1 MKFCN
6 IKDNILL
13 VAIFC
18 ILPLQNIFSQIND
31 STIQKKIATSE
42 LSDDMDIILNKNIT
56 NEQGLKNSD
65 YILSILS
72 KRGIIVSDCEGIKIW
87 KLANG
92 AKDTIIKIGGEEV
105 IKDIL
110 ISRDESKMVVSVNC
124 YNDREDYIS
133 CYSLTNFKLLWRISQ
148 VNFENGLGL
157 FGADS
162 LLVAVGSW
170 DVTTIDLSSG
180 KIRDERRSFMKKYL
194 LPNAGGV
201 EVQFSCSGRYVLYWN
216 DPKLRIFSLGIGSR
230 LRVWDLAE
238 NRKVIS
244 KFFYG
249 FRVWSARFLPD
260 ERNIITGNNK
270 GLLKLWSFQGNL
282 ISKAIDAN
290 VSRNQNGRKEKNE
303 VDKIILPVQSE
314 NFIGIRGK
322 YNNEW
327 ALKIYNYPEMKLKK
341 VLINPDFIDIIWPA
355 NFSDDGKYLALSDK
369 GYLSLYN
376 TENWKCLWRMPI
388 KNIAQ
393 KNRIYYNTPQ

>member
-1 MKFCN
+1 MKFFN
-6 IKDNILL
+6 IKYYILL
-13 VAIFC
+13 VVIIC
-18 ILPLQNIFSQIND
+18 ILPLQNIFSQIID

-42 LSDDMDIILNKNIT
+42 LSDDTDIILNKNIT

-65 YILSILS
+65 YILNILP

-110 ISRDESKMVVSVNC
+110 ISRDESKLVVSVDC

-180 KIRDERRSFMKKYL
+180 KIREERRSFMKKYL

-201 EVQFSCSGRYVLYWN
+201 EVQFSRSGRYILYWN

-303 VDKIILPVQSE
+303 VDKIIMPVQSE

-369 GYLSLYN
+369 GFLSLYN
-376 TENWKCLWRMPI
+376 TENWKCLWRVPI

>member
-31 STIQKKIATSE
+31 STIQKKMATSE
-42 LSDDMDIILNKNIT
+42 LSDDTDIILNKNIT

-65 YILSILS
+65 YILSILP

-369 GYLSLYN
+369 GFLSLYN
-376 TENWKCLWRMPI
+376 TENWKCLWRVPI

>member
-31 STIQKKIATSE
+31 STIQKKMATSE
-42 LSDDMDIILNKNIT
+42 LSDDTDIILNKNIT

-369 GYLSLYN
+369 GFLSLYN

>member
-31 STIQKKIATSE
+31 STIQKKMATSE
-42 LSDDMDIILNKNIT
+42 LSDDTDIILNKNIT

-65 YILSILS
+65 YILSILP

-170 DVTTIDLSSG
+170 DVTTIDLASG

-376 TENWKCLWRMPI
+376 TENWKCLWRVPI